1 MKERSSNA
9 IVRAAKDFTAT
20 LKTSYL
26 LMFVTGLFA
35 VDVFVPD
42 ALPFADEIILFALT
56 LLVARWKSRG
66 RELAH
71 PPEPP
76 ADELVPPASGGE

>member
-1 MKERSSNA
+1 MKEKSSNA
-9 IVRAAKDFTAT
+9 IVRAAKDFVAT

-26 LMFVTGLFA
+26 LMFVTGLFT

-42 ALPFADEIILFALT
+42 ALPFADELTLFALT

-66 RELAH
+66 RQLAQRS
-71 PPEPP
+71 EPP
-76 ADELVPPASGGE
+76 AGELAPAADREE